1 MKSVAKFR
9 ALPAADR
16 WLLAKAFLAVTAARL
31 RLKFLPFRP
40 DVGDVRPRNS
50 SKPVGLSPERI
61 AWAVDRVSDRVGNA
75 TCLVRALAAHA
86 MLVRHG
92 FSPCV
97 SIGVVAGER
106 RAKGSDLIAHA
117 WIELGGRILLGG
129 PDVSRYTP
137 LLKWCH

>member
-16 WLLAKAFLAVTAARL
+16 WLLAQALLSVTAARL
-31 RLKFLPFRP
+31 RLKFLPFQP
-40 DVGDVRPRNS
+40 GVGKVRTPNS
-50 SKPVGLSPERI
+50 ANPSGLSPERI
-61 AWAVDRVSDRVGNA
+61 AWAVERVSDRVRNA
-75 TCLVRALAAHA
+75 TCLVRALAAHS
-86 MLVRHG
+86 LLGRHG
-92 FSPCV
+92 FPSCV